1 MRKAAAFHR
10 LVSELGTL
18 SWTPAPVSSQR
29 QGCCRGEALQGDF
42 VPCLG
47 LAAGEGPGE
56 GQTGPG
62 WPFGLVAPPLKGLQG
77 LWGQRPGL
85 TCHVAESGRLRTETW
100 TLPKRSTTPVLFVC
114 IRAFFL
120 KPLLLILSLDV
131 SFLF

>member
-1 MRKAAAFHR
+1 M
-10 LVSELGTL
+10 
-18 SWTPAPVSSQR
+18 
-29 QGCCRGEALQGDF
+29 
-42 VPCLG
+42 PCLG

-62 WPFGLVAPPLKGLQG
+62 WPFGPRCPASEGPAGPLGAAA
-77 LWGQRPGL
+77 
-85 TCHVAESGRLRTETW
+85 CHMAESRRLRTETW

>member
-1 MRKAAAFHR
+1 M
-10 LVSELGTL
+10 
-18 SWTPAPVSSQR
+18 
-29 QGCCRGEALQGDF
+29 
-42 VPCLG
+42 PCLG
-47 LAAGEGPGE
+47 LAAGEGSGE

-114 IRAFFL
+114 IRAFFFKTSSAYIIIRCKLFILVLFLIEL
-120 KPLLLILSLDV
+120 KKSI
-131 SFLF
+131 